1 MVSTESSLD
10 KQRTKTR
17 VRKSVQQGSGGGA
30 GSDGVR
36 FPSEQKGAY
45 ISF

>member
-1 MVSTESSLD
+1 M
-10 KQRTKTR
+10 R

-45 ISF
+45 ISFWQE